1 MGSYD
6 NSILLESGTN
16 ELEVVEFGIGQNKF
30 GINVIK
36 VKEIL
41 NPVQVTKIPHAHHSV
56 EGIIEIRG
64 EVVPVVDVAH
74 ALGFPASDQP
84 ELDKFILA
92 EFNKTKIVF
101 HVHTVTQIH
110 RISWENIEK
119 PGKMYQGLETQ
130 ITGVIKRENEMLLM
144 LDFEKMVADINPESS
159 INMDQMKTLG
169 VRERS
174 QKRILI
180 AEDSAMLRAML
191 EETLGEAGYENVHL
205 FEDGKEAVDHLYSVV
220 GEGKAV
226 EEEYQLIITDIEMPR
241 MDGHHF
247 TKQVKEDPLLQHL
260 PVIIFSSL
268 ITDDLRH
275 KGEMVGANDQISKPE
290 IVELVKKIDQL
301 IL

>member
-1 MGSYD
+1 MKQDQG
-6 NSILLESGTN
+6 ILLESGTN
-16 ELEVVEFGIGQNKF
+16 ELEIVEFGIGNNRF

-41 NPVQVTKIPHAHHSV
+41 NPQPVTKIPHSHKSV

-74 ALGFPASDQP
+74 ALGFSPSENPKQ
-84 ELDKFILA
+84 DKFILT

-110 RISWENIEK
+110 RISWEQIEK
-119 PGKMYQGLETQ
+119 PNKMYQGLETQ
-130 ITGVIKRENEMLLM
+130 ITGVIKMNEDMLLL
-144 LDFEKMVADINPESS
+144 LDFEKVVADINPESS
-159 INMDQMKTLG
+159 IHADQLRELG
-169 VRERS
+169 QRERS
-174 QKRILI
+174 QKKILI

-191 EETLGEAGYENVHL
+191 QETLSEAGYENTIT
-205 FEDGKEAVDHLYSVV
+205 FEDGKEAYEHLEDLLE
-220 GEGKAV
+220 EGKTI

-247 TKQVKEDPLLQHL
+247 TRLLKGHSDMNRL
-260 PVIIFSSL
+260 PVVIFSSL

-275 KGEMVGANDQISKPE
+275 KGEIVGADGQVSKPE
-290 IVELVKKIDQL
+290 IVELVKIIDHH

>member
-1 MGSYD
+1 MNQNQG
-6 NSILLESGTN
+6 ILLESGTN
-16 ELEVVEFGIGQNKF
+16 ELEIVEFGVGNNRF

-41 NPVQVTKIPHAHHSV
+41 NPQPITKIPHSHRSV

-74 ALGFPASDQP
+74 ALGFSPSENPKQ
-84 ELDKFILA
+84 DKFILS

-110 RISWENIEK
+110 RISWEQIEK
-119 PGKMYQGLETQ
+119 PNKMYQGLETQ
-130 ITGVIKRENEMLLM
+130 ITGVIKMEEDMLLL
-144 LDFEKMVADINPESS
+144 LDFEKVVADINPESS
-159 INMDQMKTLG
+159 IHTDQLRELG
-169 VRERS
+169 TRERS
-174 QKRILI
+174 LKKILI

-191 EETLGEAGYENVHL
+191 QETLSEAGYENTVS
-205 FEDGKEAVDHLYSVV
+205 FEDGKEAYEHLEAMLE
-220 GEGKAV
+220 EGKAV
-226 EEEYQLIITDIEMPR
+226 EDEYQLIITDIEMPR

-247 TKQVKEDPLLQHL
+247 TRLLKEHSDLNRL
-260 PVIIFSSL
+260 PVVIFSSL

-275 KGEMVGANDQISKPE
+275 KGDIVGADAQVSKPE
-290 IVELVKKIDQL
+290 IVELVKIIDHH

>member
-1 MGSYD
+1 MKQDQG
-6 NSILLESGTN
+6 ILLESGTN
-16 ELEVVEFGIGQNKF
+16 ELEIVEFGIGNNRF

-41 NPVQVTKIPHAHHSV
+41 NPHPVTKIPHSHKSV

-74 ALGFPASDQP
+74 ALGFSPSENPKQ
-84 ELDKFILA
+84 DKFILA

-110 RISWENIEK
+110 RISWEQIEK
-119 PGKMYQGLETQ
+119 PNKMYQGLETQ
-130 ITGVIKRENEMLLM
+130 ITGVIKMDEDMLLL
-144 LDFEKMVADINPESS
+144 LDFEKVVADINPESS
-159 INMDQMKTLG
+159 INAEQLRELG
-169 VRERS
+169 QRERS
-174 QKRILI
+174 QKKIMI
-180 AEDSAMLRAML
+180 AEDSGMLRAML
-191 EETLGEAGYENVHL
+191 QETLSEAGYENTIS
-205 FEDGKEAVDHLYSVV
+205 FEDGKEAYEHLEDLLD
-220 GEGKAV
+220 EGKTI

-247 TKQVKEDPLLQHL
+247 TRLLKNHSDLSQL
-260 PVIIFSSL
+260 PVVIFSSL

-275 KGEMVGANDQISKPE
+275 KGEIVGADAQVSKPE
-290 IVELVKKIDQL
+290 IVELVKIIDHH